1 MKEKDIYRIHN
12 LRKKKGVE
20 CVDYKAQDERNIRL
34 KMKEMHGIITKTSNG
49 RRFQLQNSQLLTVS
63 LQT

>member
-1 MKEKDIYRIHN
+1 MKEKDIYRIYN
-12 LRKKKGVE
+12 LRKKNGVE
-20 CVDYKAQDERNIRL
+20 CVDYKAQDERNE
-34 KMKEMHGIITKTSNG
+34 EMYEIITKTSNG

>member
-1 MKEKDIYRIHN
+1 MKEKDIYRIYN

-20 CVDYKAQDERNIRL
+20 CVDYKAQDERNAWNHY
-34 KMKEMHGIITKTSNG
+34 KNKNG

-63 LQT
+63 SQT